1 MKDNFQALTSLCF
14 DCGSKMNYVP
24 PNQLVDT
31 FDQIFYLAK
40 QKKVTNKVIHNES
53 IIIHT
58 KVHKVA
64 DITW

>member
-24 PNQLVDT
+24 PNQVAVT
-31 FDQIFYLAK
+31 FDQILSVSK

-58 KVHKVA
+58 
-64 DITW
+64 

>member
-24 PNQLVDT
+24 PNQLEHT
-31 FDQIFYLAK
+31 FDQIFHISK

-58 KVHKVA
+58 EVHKVT
-64 DITW
+64 DIT

>member
-24 PNQLVDT
+24 PNQLE
-31 FDQIFYLAK
+31 QIFEQIFLISK

-58 KVHKVA
+58 
-64 DITW
+64 

>member
-24 PNQLVDT
+24 PNQLGHTVEQML
-31 FDQIFYLAK
+31 FVSK
-40 QKKVTNKVIHNES
+40 QKKVTNKVIHNEI

-58 KVHKVA
+58 
-64 DITW
+64 

>member
-24 PNQLVDT
+24 PNQLVLT
-31 FDQIFYLAK
+31 FEQILSVSK

-58 KVHKVA
+58 EVHKVT
-64 DITW
+64 DIT

>member
-1 MKDNFQALTSLCF
+1 MKGNFQALTSLCF

-24 PNQLVDT
+24 PNQLGLT
-31 FDQIFYLAK
+31 FDQILSVSK

-58 KVHKVA
+58 EVHKVT
-64 DITW
+64 DIT

>member
-24 PNQLVDT
+24 PNQLAPS
-31 FDQIFYLAK
+31 FYQILPVSK

-58 KVHKVA
+58 
-64 DITW
+64 

>member
-24 PNQLVDT
+24 PNQLAY
-31 FDQIFYLAK
+31 IFYQILPVSK

-58 KVHKVA
+58 EVHKVT
-64 DITW
+64 DIT

>member
-1 MKDNFQALTSLCF
+1 MKENFQALTSLCF

-24 PNQLVDT
+24 PNQLGLT
-31 FDQIFYLAK
+31 FDQILSVSK

-58 KVHKVA
+58 
-64 DITW
+64 

>member
-1 MKDNFQALTSLCF
+1 
-14 DCGSKMNYVP
+14 MNYVP
-24 PNQLVDT
+24 PNQLVYT

>member
-24 PNQLVDT
+24 PNQLDPS
-31 FDQIFYLAK
+31 FDQILSGSK

-58 KVHKVA
+58 EVHKVT
-64 DITW
+64 DIT

>member
-24 PNQLVDT
+24 PNQLTVT
-31 FDQIFYLAK
+31 LDQILSVSK

-58 KVHKVA
+58 
-64 DITW
+64 